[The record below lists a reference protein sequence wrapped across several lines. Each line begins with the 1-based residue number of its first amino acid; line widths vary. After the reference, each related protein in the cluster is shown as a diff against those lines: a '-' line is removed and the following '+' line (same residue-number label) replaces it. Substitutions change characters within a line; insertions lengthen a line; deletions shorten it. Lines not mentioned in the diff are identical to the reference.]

1 MVDRNDIEVAR
12 INLIL
17 GRLKADIV
25 RPFLQEVGARL
36 VNGFKLGFRKSTA
49 PDGTPWAPVAR
60 KGGKGKDGKPL
71 VDTGRLRRSIT
82 HEVTGKQLEVGT
94 NVIYGPTHQFGDKSP
109 VTIPTHTRLINKV
122 FGKKLKFGVHA
133 TIPAHQ
139 RNRDITA
146 RPFLGIEAKQ
156 RRQITRAYNDF
167 MKTITGGEATGS

>member
-17 GRLKADIV
+17 SRLKADIV
-25 RPFLQEVGARL
+25 RPFLNEVGARL
-36 VNGFKLGFRKSTA
+36 VNSFKLGFRKSIA

-60 KGGKGKDGKPL
+60 GGQPL
-71 VDTGRLRRSIT
+71 RVQRILNNSIT
-82 HEVTGKQLEVGT
+82 HKAPGKQLEVGT
-94 NVIYGPTHQFGDKSP
+94 DVIYGPTHQFGDKSP
-109 VTIPTHTRLINKV
+109 VTIREHTRIINKA
-122 FGKKLKFGVHA
+122 FGKDLKKPVSA
-133 TIPAHQ
+133 RVRSHQ
-139 RNRDITA
+139 RIRNIKA